1 MVVKPFLAMDAGN
14 TLIRMVNEGELDGLM
29 EYVNIRKRE
38 VRRKMKEGEEYV
50 DLSRKE
56 GRMAPWPSVIEC

>member
-38 VRRKMKEGEEYV
+38 VRRKMKKGGEYV

-56 GRMAPWPSVIEC
+56 